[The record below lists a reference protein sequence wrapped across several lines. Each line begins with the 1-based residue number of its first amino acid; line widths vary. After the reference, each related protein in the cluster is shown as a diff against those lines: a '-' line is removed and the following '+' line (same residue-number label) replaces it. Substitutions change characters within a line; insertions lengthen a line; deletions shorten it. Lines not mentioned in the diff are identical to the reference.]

1 MHHTAEREL
10 EPKYSR
16 LTLIEDLDLKSDGI
30 EYAPG
35 PRCDDDRK
43 IAELPHLP
51 LILNFGERLTVD
63 NAVSLSP

>member
-16 LTLIEDLDLKSDGI
+16 LTLIEDLDLNSDGM

-35 PRCDDDRK
+35 PSCEEECE
-43 IAELPHLP
+43 IAERPHRP